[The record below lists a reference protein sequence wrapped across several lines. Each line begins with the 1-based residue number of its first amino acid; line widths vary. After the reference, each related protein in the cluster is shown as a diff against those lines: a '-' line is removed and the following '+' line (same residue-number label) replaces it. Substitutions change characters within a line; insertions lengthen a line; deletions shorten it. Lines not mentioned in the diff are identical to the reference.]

1 MAGEARVVSATSG
14 RDADAS
20 EGDALPMGDII
31 MMSGRPY
38 VRRPVAWHGAYFA
51 EELVPLEEAKG

>member
-1 MAGEARVVSATSG
+1 MDGRPVVVSATPVGEPQAVDAASG
-14 RDADAS
+14 LV
-20 EGDALPMGDII
+20 GDVV

-51 EELVPLEEAKG
+51 EELVPLEEARG